1 MTWKKRK
8 QGFQVEEGSVLTVDA
23 LWMVVDA
30 VVALYVSAQEIL

>member
-8 QGFQVEEGSVLTVDA
+8 QSFQVEEGSVLTVDA